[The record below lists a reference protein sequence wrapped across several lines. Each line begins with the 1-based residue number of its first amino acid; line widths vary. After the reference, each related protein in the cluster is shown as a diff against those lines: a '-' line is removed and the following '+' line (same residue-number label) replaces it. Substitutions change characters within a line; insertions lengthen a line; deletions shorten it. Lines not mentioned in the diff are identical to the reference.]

1 MFSILQHRQ
10 LLGSDSASGHRR
22 ATSSTL
28 GMPTLVRLFVSL
40 LVCQTRLLCLSHP
53 IPVQL
58 GDLSSPIW
66 SSYYM
71 IYMYVNCKGI
81 YSDELHDSDAK
92 YRYWVYFCVLQFNFD
107 AKATQATMKL
117 CSSLSPSG
125 LPLIRG
131 VRLVHGVQHPWCQG
145 FNKCLNF
152 PL

>member
-1 MFSILQHRQ
+1 MQCMSPMV
-10 LLGSDSASGHRR
+10 LLFPLRKFCQIFRKFLPVKDGG
-22 ATSSTL
+22 
-28 GMPTLVRLFVSL
+28 SL
-40 LVCQTRLLCLSHP
+40 LTYQTRLLCLSHP

-71 IYMYVNCKGI
+71 IYMYVNCNGI

-117 CSSLSPSG
+117 CSSLFPSG

-131 VRLVHGVQHPWCQG
+131 VRLVHGEQHPWCQG